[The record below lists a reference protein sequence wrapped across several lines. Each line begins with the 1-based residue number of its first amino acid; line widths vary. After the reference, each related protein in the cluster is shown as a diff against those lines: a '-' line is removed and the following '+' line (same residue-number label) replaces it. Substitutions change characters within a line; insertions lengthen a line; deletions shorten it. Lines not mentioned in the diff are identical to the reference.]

1 MPHNKEYPFLFS
13 ILLSVYNVEAFIEE
27 AVDSIL
33 TQSIGFGENVE
44 IVMVDDGSTDK
55 SGAICDA
62 YQKRFPRN
70 IKVIHKEN
78 GGLCSARNE
87 GLRHVSGKYVN
98 FFDPDD
104 ILSPNTLAAVRD
116 FFQAFGDKTDIA
128 AIPLYYFG
136 DRTGPHHLN
145 GKFSKGTRVISL
157 KKEPF
162 LSHLSAASSF
172 IRHEIAVKQHYD
184 ERLVIAEDAEQIMRI
199 LIERPYLGVVAD
211 CAYHYRRRDN
221 SQVTGGARKKGYYG
235 DYVRYYSLR
244 TLDYAEKVYGY
255 IPKFVQNA
263 VMGDLRWRYA
273 ETETPTVLSPTE
285 FAEYKALLRETILKI
300 DADVV
305 MAQRSMLL
313 DTKLGILLW
322 KYGRQDY
329 ITKTPRDIQYGFD
342 SAVDWALSRST
353 VQMCFLEAD
362 GDDLLISV
370 RAVLL
375 PPYRRADQMYLTFGK
390 ERIAAE
396 SLSYS
401 ENKLVLGDPV
411 SFFCMASFRVP
422 CAVLRDR
429 ESAIA
434 IETVIDGIPIVCRRL
449 SFGRFFPIAA
459 EYEHAYA
466 AYAGFLFRADGE
478 HLLVVPDTKRVRAKY
493 ERAYRRELWQTN
505 KLGGRK
511 AALARRI
518 LPWFRLLHR
527 KPVWII
533 SDRLS
538 KGGDNGE
545 ALFRYLRE
553 TRFRDAEV
561 YYAINEG
568 ESYRKLKPLG
578 NVVLRHSW
586 YYKLLHL
593 IADCII
599 SSHADEFVIN
609 PFEHYSA
616 AYTDILAQKKFV
628 FLQHGVTKDD
638 ISGWLNRYAKNI
650 VGFVCAAI
658 PEHRSIIET
667 PSYHYASDK
676 VWLTGFPRFDRLYH
690 DEKRY
695 ITLMPTWRRYL
706 MTEFDRV
713 TGKWNA
719 ASAFRESEY
728 FRFYNALISNER
740 LLSAA
745 ERLGYTVCFMPHP
758 NVITMQELFT
768 KDDRVKFF
776 SFNDEYRDVY
786 AQSDLILTD
795 YSSAVFDFAY
805 MRKPVVYAQFDAEQ
819 FFTGE
824 HVYTRGY
831 FDYERD
837 GFGEVTQDLDATVD
851 TLISY
856 MESGC
861 RLKDEY
867 RKRIDAFFAYND
879 KENAR
884 RVTERLLHITKKR

>member
-1 MPHNKEYPFLFS
+1 MPQNTEYPFLFS
-13 ILLSVYNVEAFIEE
+13 ILLSVYNVEEFINE

-33 TQSIGFGENVE
+33 TQSIGFKRNVE

-62 YQKRFPRN
+62 YQKRFPSN

-87 GLRHVSGKYVN
+87 GLRHVTGKYVN

-104 ILSPNTLAAVRD
+104 ILSPNTLSAVRD
-116 FFQAFGDKTDIA
+116 FFYAHGDKTDIA

-145 GKFSKGTRVISL
+145 GKFAKGTRVISMQ
-157 KKEPF
+157 KEPS

-172 IRHEIAVKQHYD
+172 IRREIAVKMHFD

-199 LIERPYLGVVAD
+199 LCDRPYLGVVAD

-221 SQVTGGARKKGYYG
+221 SQVTGGTRKKGYYC
-235 DYVRYYSLR
+235 DYVRFYSLR
-244 TLDYAEKVYGY
+244 TLEYAEKVYGY

-273 ETETPTVLSPTE
+273 ETGVPKVLSPEE
-285 FAEYKALLRETILKI
+285 FAAYKQLLRETILKI
-300 DADVV
+300 DADIV
-305 MAQRSMLL
+305 MMQKSLLL

-322 KYGRQDY
+322 KYGSKEY

-342 SAVDWALSRST
+342 HAIDWALSRST
-353 VQMCFLEAD
+353 VQMSFLETD
-362 GDDLLISV
+362 GDALRFSV

-375 PPYRRADQMYLTFGK
+375 PPYRRVDNMYLTVGGK
-390 ERIAAE
+390 RFAAE
-396 SLSYS
+396 DLTYA

-411 SFFCMASFRVP
+411 SFYCMASFRLP
-422 CAVLRDR
+422 RTVLSGGKT
-429 ESAIA
+429 EISV
-434 IETVIDGIPIVCRRL
+434 ETEIDGVMIACRRL
-449 SFGRFFPIAA
+449 SYGRFFPIAA
-459 EYEHAYA
+459 EYENAYA
-466 AYAGFLFRADGE
+466 AYGGFLFRANGGS
-478 HLLVVPDTKRVRAKY
+478 LTAIPYTKAAHRRY
-493 ERAYRRELWQTN
+493 ERSYRDELWRTN

-511 AALARRI
+511 ATLARRV
-518 LPWFRLLHR
+518 LPWFRRLHR

-533 SDRLS
+533 SDRLA

-553 TRFRDAEV
+553 SKFRDAEV

-568 ESYRKLKPLG
+568 ESYEKLKPLG

-586 YYKLLHL
+586 RYKLLHL

-609 PFEHYSA
+609 PFENYSA
-616 AYTDILAQKKFV
+616 PYTDILAQKKFV

-650 VGFVCAAI
+650 SGFVCAAI
-658 PEHRSIIET
+658 PEHRSIVET
-667 PSYHYASDK
+667 PSYHYSEDK
-676 VWLTGFPRFDRLYH
+676 VWLTGFPRFDRLYR
-690 DEKRY
+690 DEKKY

-713 TGKWNA
+713 TGKWHA
-719 ASAFRESEY
+719 ASVFRDSEY
-728 FRFYNALISNER
+728 FRFYNALINDER
-740 LLSAA
+740 LLTAA

-758 NVITMQELFT
+758 NVITMKDLFNR
-768 KDDRVKFF
+768 DARVKFF
-776 SFNDEYRDVY
+776 SFDDEYRDIY
-786 AQSDLILTD
+786 AKSDLVLTD

-805 MRKPVVYAQFDAEQ
+805 MRKPVVYAQFDAEE

-837 GFGEVTQDLDATVD
+837 GFGEVTYTLDETVD
-851 TLISY
+851 TLIAY
-856 MESGC
+856 MENGC
-861 RLKDEY
+861 KLKDEY
-867 RKRIDAFFAYND
+867 RRRIDAFFAYSD
-879 KENAR
+879 KENSR
-884 RVTERLLHITKKR
+884 RVTEKLLEITGKQ